1 MTPKVH
7 KILDDS
13 VYKLFQKEQNIEY
26 TVINQKANIH
36 PMKNDILTELIK
48 SKWWVI
54 KNGSWTLQ
62 PIQKTNTWNLF
73 NNK

>member
-36 PMKNDILTELIK
+36 PMKNDIINSANSENLTE
-48 SKWWVI
+48 S
-54 KNGSWTLQ
+54 
-62 PIQKTNTWNLF
+62 
-73 NNK
+73 